1 VQEVLLFGVLGGR
14 LDQSFANLMLLTRD
28 DWKDLSLV
36 ISSAPD
42 IAYMMRDHGTIT
54 LQGNPGDIVSLI
66 PFSAVVTEVSTQGL
80 RWPLKNA
87 ELTLG
92 NTISV
97 SNEMLE
103 KSARI
108 EMGIGKLLLV
118 HRDILAAED
127 EE

>member
-1 VQEVLLFGVLGGR
+1 
-14 LDQSFANLMLLTRD
+14 
-28 DWKDLSLV
+28 
-36 ISSAPD
+36 
-42 IAYMMRDHGTIT
+42 
-54 LQGNPGDIVSLI
+54 
-66 PFSAVVTEVSTQGL
+66 VTEVSTQGL
-80 RWPLKNA
+80 RWPLKDA

-108 EMGIGKLLLV
+108 EIGIGKLLLV